1 MVITGARVFNVYR
14 RVFEKKALR
23 VQNGIFTDV
32 DEKLTPAG
40 DEEILDA
47 GGLFLVPGLVD
58 IHMHIESSMTVP
70 REFSRAVLPWGT
82 TTVVA
87 DPHEIANVFGIEG
100 IRCFLSQASQA
111 PALSKAPASQ
121 AEAVSIELDI
131 FFGLP
136 SSVPSTNPQLETTGG
151 IIGPEEIRLLAAE
164 PGVLCL
170 GEVMNAHEL
179 AACPP
184 QVGAC
189 SEASRTGQIIA
200 AFQAAKPRF
209 PIEGHCPKIQ
219 GSELSAFIAAGVWAD
234 HTYQTPA
241 SILEKIDKGMFIELQ
256 KKTIT
261 PENIALVKERQLF
274 EHIALVTDDVMPDDL
289 VSGHLNRL
297 VQQAIALGLSP
308 EEAIYCATYTPSR
321 HMGLRDRGA
330 IAPGRIADFILL
342 EDPVSFVIAAVYKRG
357 KKIFRPGEAGAAANH
372 AADGASGTAP
382 GCAQTTVAAFPPHF
396 YTSVKRRPLKTED
409 LVPPLPPGLKGESIS
424 CVTMKIDAD
433 STLTRRG
440 SRTLP
445 VQNGKL
451 LWQGQGLCLVTVL
464 ERYGHEAPPS
474 FGLVEGMFSGQGAAA
489 ASWAHDHHNIL
500 AAGTNEADIVLA
512 VNTLIEEQ
520 GGYVVAREGKIVA
533 NTRLPVAGI
542 LSEAPIEELAAA
554 IRQVRQAMIDL
565 GYVHKNVIMSFST
578 LSLPVSPEL
587 KISDKGLIDTVSQ
600 SIVGLYET
608 TRRE

>member
-1 MVITGARVFNVYR
+1 
-14 RVFEKKALR
+14 
-23 VQNGIFTDV
+23 
-32 DEKLTPAG
+32 
-40 DEEILDA
+40 
-47 GGLFLVPGLVD
+47 
-58 IHMHIESSMTVP
+58 
-70 REFSRAVLPWGT
+70 
-82 TTVVA
+82 VA
-87 DPHEIANVFGIEG
+87 DPHEIANVFGVEG

-111 PALSKAPASQ
+111 SACEQ
-121 AEAVSIELDI
+121 AEASGTELDI

-170 GEVMNAHEL
+170 GEVMNAREL
-179 AACPP
+179 A
-184 QVGAC
+184 GE
-189 SEASRTGQIIA
+189 SSGEAGNNRTGQIIA
-200 AFQAAKPRF
+200 AFQAVKPRF

-261 PENIALVKERQLF
+261 AENIALVKEQRLS

-297 VQQAIALGLSP
+297 VQQAITLGLSP
-308 EEAIYCATYTPSR
+308 EEAVYCATYTPSR
-321 HMGLRDRGA
+321 HMGLHDRGA

-342 EDPVSFVIAAVYKRG
+342 EDPASFTIAAVYKRG
-357 KKIFRPGEAGAAANH
+357 KKVPPPGSAIKAVPSATGS
-372 AADGASGTAP
+372 ADGALSGS
-382 GCAQTTVAAFPPHF
+382 AQTPSAAFPPHF
-396 YTSVKRRPLKTED
+396 YTSIKRRPIKAED
-409 LVPPLPPGLKGESIS
+409 LVPPLPPGFQGESVS
-424 CVTMKIDAD
+424 CVTMKIDSD

-451 LWQGQGLCLVTVL
+451 LWQRQGLCLVTVL
-464 ERYGHEAPPS
+464 ERYGHEASPS
-474 FGLVEGMFSGQGAAA
+474 FGLTEGMFSGQGAAA

-500 AAGTNEADIVLA
+500 AAGTNEADMVLA

-520 GGYVVAREGKIVA
+520 GGYVVVKEGKIAA
-533 NTRLPVAGI
+533 NARLPVAGI

-554 IRQVRQAMIDL
+554 IRQVRQAMNDL

-587 KISDKGLIDTVSQ
+587 KISDKGLIDTASQ
-600 SIVGLYET
+600 SIVNFICKGA
-608 TRRE
+608 